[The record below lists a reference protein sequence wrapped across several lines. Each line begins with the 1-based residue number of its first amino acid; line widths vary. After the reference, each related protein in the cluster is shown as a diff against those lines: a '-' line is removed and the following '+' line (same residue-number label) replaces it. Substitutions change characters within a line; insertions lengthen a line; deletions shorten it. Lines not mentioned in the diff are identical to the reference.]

1 MSKQSLCAA
10 LVVTCFVAR
19 AGAQGAAPPSA
30 SSTPTVPSA
39 PAPTEPATE
48 GAAAAPPN
56 KATIMDAR
64 RAYSAGELSYQAGD
78 YKSAI
83 LNFRDALAHI
93 PTPHASYW
101 LAMSLKADGQIPAA
115 IVEFES
121 FLANPKASKVGEKK
135 VTEAR
140 AELEVLKR
148 APGNLSIA
156 TDPPGA
162 NVAVDSDVRP
172 GVTPLAVDM
181 TPGKHTITISFIGYQ
196 SMEIELDMPPGSKG
210 EQTFKL
216 EKNPE
221 PLPAAAATP
230 QANAARQEVVVA
242 PAPPPPPPRSMVP
255 AYVLYGLAG
264 ASAVTGA
271 VFGVVALA
279 DQGKFKDNPTNE
291 SADAAERD
299 ALAADIAFGAAITL
313 GLAGTA
319 YLLAPDTALT
329 RKGGQ
334 AAPRRFALAPYA
346 GPRAAGASARWA
358 F

>member
-1 MSKQSLCAA
+1 
-10 LVVTCFVAR
+10 VTCFAAR

-30 SSTPTVPSA
+30 TSTPATPSA
-39 PAPTEPATE
+39 PAPSEPAPATE
-48 GAAAAPPN
+48 AAPTGGATAAAPPKKLD
-56 KATIMDAR
+56 KAALIDAK

-83 LNFRDALAHI
+83 LNFRDAQAHI
-93 PTPHASYW
+93 PSPHASYW

-115 IVEFES
+115 IAEFES
-121 FLANPKASKVGEKK
+121 FLANPRASKVGEKK

-148 APGNLSIA
+148 APGNLSVA

-181 TPGKHTITISFIGYQ
+181 TPGKHTITISLIGYQ

-221 PLPAAAATP
+221 PPPVVVP
-230 QANAARQEVVVA
+230 QANAPRQEVVVA
-242 PAPPPPPPRSMVP
+242 PPPPPPPPRSMVP

-264 ASAVTGA
+264 ASAITGA
-271 VFGVVALA
+271 VFGVVALV
-279 DQGKFKDNPTNE
+279 DQGKFNDRPTSE

-319 YLLAPDTALT
+319 YVLAPDSALT

-334 AAPRRFALAPYA
+334 AAPRRFAVAPYA

>member
-1 MSKQSLCAA
+1 
-10 LVVTCFVAR
+10 
-19 AGAQGAAPPSA
+19 
-30 SSTPTVPSA
+30 
-39 PAPTEPATE
+39 
-48 GAAAAPPN
+48 
-56 KATIMDAR
+56 MDAK

-115 IVEFES
+115 IAEFES
-121 FLANPKASKVGEKK
+121 FLGNPKASKVGEKK

-156 TDPPGA
+156 TDPVGA
-162 NVAVDSDVRP
+162 SVAVDGDVRP
-172 GVTPLAVDM
+172 GMTPLAVDM
-181 TPGKHTITISFIGYQ
+181 VPGKHTITISLIGYQ
-196 SMEIELDMPPGSKG
+196 SMEIELEMPPGSKG

-221 PLPAAAATP
+221 PPPVPTAQ
-230 QANAARQEVVVA
+230 QASAPKQEIVA
-242 PAPPPPPPRSMVP
+242 PPAPPPPPRSMVP
-255 AYVLYGLAG
+255 AYVLFGLAG
-264 ASAVTGA
+264 ASAITGA
-271 VFGVVALA
+271 VFGVVALG
-279 DQGKFKDNPTNE
+279 DEGRFNDNPTSE
-291 SADAAERD
+291 GADSAERD
-299 ALAADIAFGAAITL
+299 ALAADIALGAAITL

-319 YLLAPDTALT
+319 YLLAPDDALT
-329 RKGGQ
+329 RKSGQ

-346 GPRAAGASARWA
+346 APRSAGAAARWS